1 MVRWGILGCGK
12 IAGKFSQDLSK
23 VEGCELYGVAS
34 RSIDK
39 AINFAKINNAQKAYG
54 SYEELVADDNI
65 DVVYIATPHPYHK
78 DNTLLCLTNGKH
90 VLCEKPFA
98 MNAEEVDEMIVAAK
112 KHDCFLME
120 AIWTQFFPY
129 MVKLKELLKAGEL
142 GEIQMIEA
150 DFGFKAEV
158 DPTSRLYNIH
168 LGGGA
173 LLDIGIYPLFLCH
186 SLLGKPD
193 HISSTATIGSTEV
206 DESTAINLKWKSGA
220 VASLYCTIKAD
231 TKTVAKIYG
240 RDKYLE
246 IDSRWHE
253 SKSMSLND
261 KHGLMKAFDF
271 EDQYLGYAYE
281 IMEVNKCILEN
292 KRQSEIL
299 PLNFSKELMDSLD
312 TIRSQIKL
320 TYPADTL
327 K

>member
-1 MVRWGILGCGK
+1 MIKWGIIGCGK
-12 IAGKFSQDLSK
+12 IAGKFADDLNK

-54 SYEELVADDNI
+54 SYEEMVADDNI
-65 DVVYIATPHPYHK
+65 DVVYVATPHPYHK
-78 DNTLLCLTNGKH
+78 DNTILCLQNAKH

-98 MNAEEVDEMIVAAK
+98 MNSKEVDEMIHAAK
-112 KHDCFLME
+112 QHDRFLME

-129 MVKLKELLKAGEL
+129 MVKLKELLRAGEL

-158 DPTSRLYNIH
+158 DPTSRLFDIN

-193 HISSTATIGSTEV
+193 HISSTATIGPTRV
-206 DESTAINLKWKSGA
+206 DESTAINLNWNSGT
-220 VASLYCTIKAD
+220 VASLYCTINAD

-240 RDKYLE
+240 PEKYIE

-261 KHGLMKAFDF
+261 KNGLIKTFTF
-271 EDQYLGYAYE
+271 EDQYTGYAYE
-281 IMEVNKCILEN
+281 IMEVNKCILQK
-292 KRQSEIL
+292 KRESEFL

-312 TIRSQIKL
+312 IIRSQIKL
-320 TYPADTL
+320 TYPSDSQ
-327 K
+327 